1 MKYLVIFLVL
11 IGLTITLSANNI
23 YAMPSVDSQTIYD
36 YSKVILLGKVI
47 SVNSTFSPTHNLY
60 EIKVEKF
67 LKNKQDS
74 EMVFVAGQ
82 KTVNL
87 RAGNSVFSVNDRALF
102 FLNNN
107 TMGYDRYSGI
117 FGLFSNSQLVKPE
130 WDKCNIFEK
139 EIPREHWF
147 LGGVGIAPKIQQG
160 TNDDIENFKKDELIT
175 VTYDVSNLSE
185 HVQEFDLDSTIS
197 VSNGTTFEVRA
208 ITNQHIILEPCT
220 AYKTID
226 WRVIPNIIGS
236 YNFEIKDSRSGNYGL
251 GFTVVDN
258 SSVLTNSPLKQVK
271 SGIEPKDVVCKP
283 GLELVMK
290 KSNEQPICIK
300 GTSVKNL
307 TLRGYIHEYN
317 GMDGEIPSDEIV
329 IGIPHALP
337 VEPKQSET
345 PESLLAQFE
354 ILANENLIL
363 QDQRILKMQ
372 EIDDA
377 RANKSN
383 SISTLEAELDV
394 INEKLKQSGIKL
406 DQIRTATSKFYEI
419 DSQLKATL
427 EKAQQILTDNHD
439 IIPWNGLGIDPKSKT
454 LLIEFESS
462 DLADKYAP
470 VIREL
475 IGEDIPIT
483 IFVGKNT
490 FD

>member
-1 MKYLVIFLVL
+1 LIIILAGIIALLITLIVLQTFAESKELVCLRLYKDINELSHSDEMSTAESETVYKHKVL
-11 IGLTITLSANNI
+11 IFE
-23 YAMPSVDSQTIYD
+23 Y
-36 YSKVILLGKVI
+36 
-47 SVNSTFSPTHNLY
+47 
-60 EIKVEKF
+60 VEKACPDF
-67 LKNKQDS
+67 QDLKIIYNNYKQ
-74 EMVFVAGQ
+74 
-82 KTVNL
+82 
-87 RAGNSVFSVNDRALF
+87 
-102 FLNNN
+102 
-107 TMGYDRYSGI
+107 
-117 FGLFSNSQLVKPE
+117 
-130 WDKCNIFEK
+130 
-139 EIPREHWF
+139 
-147 LGGVGIAPKIQQG
+147 
-160 TNDDIENFKKDELIT
+160 
-175 VTYDVSNLSE
+175 TY
-185 HVQEFDLDSTIS
+185 
-197 VSNGTTFEVRA
+197 
-208 ITNQHIILEPCT
+208 
-220 AYKTID
+220 
-226 WRVIPNIIGS
+226 
-236 YNFEIKDSRSGNYGL
+236 
-251 GFTVVDN
+251 
-258 SSVLTNSPLKQVK
+258 
-271 SGIEPKDVVCKP
+271 
-283 GLELVMK
+283 
-290 KSNEQPICIK
+290 PI
-300 GTSVKNL
+300 
-307 TLRGYIHEYN
+307 
-317 GMDGEIPSDEIV
+317 MDGEISSEEIV

-427 EKAQQILTDNHD
+427 EKARQILTDNHN

>member
-1 MKYLVIFLVL
+1 
-11 IGLTITLSANNI
+11 
-23 YAMPSVDSQTIYD
+23 
-36 YSKVILLGKVI
+36 
-47 SVNSTFSPTHNLY
+47 
-60 EIKVEKF
+60 
-67 LKNKQDS
+67 
-74 EMVFVAGQ
+74 
-82 KTVNL
+82 
-87 RAGNSVFSVNDRALF
+87 
-102 FLNNN
+102 
-107 TMGYDRYSGI
+107 
-117 FGLFSNSQLVKPE
+117 VKPE
-130 WDKCNIFEK
+130 SIPKLIERGWIDSIEYYNEQCKDSPWNCSQQIPDPADNTSKQNDFTK
-139 EIPREHWF
+139 QEILTQLRKG
-147 LGGVGIAPKIQQG
+147 LQNVNG
-160 TNDDIENFKKDELIT
+160 TA
-175 VTYDVSNLSE
+175 
-185 HVQEFDLDSTIS
+185 QEFIVSEALSDKRVWDLLKDTKYQINCCTYVLDGNEYPYPLYVGVTFQINEKDMYVTAGYDLQQEKITS
-197 VSNGTTFEVRA
+197 VE
-208 ITNQHIILEPCT
+208 ITEGIRT
-220 AYKTID
+220 SG
-226 WRVIPNIIGS
+226 VIP
-236 YNFEIKDSRSGNYGL
+236 F
-251 GFTVVDN
+251 
-258 SSVLTNSPLKQVK
+258 
-271 SGIEPKDVVCKP
+271 
-283 GLELVMK
+283 
-290 KSNEQPICIK
+290 
-300 GTSVKNL
+300 
-307 TLRGYIHEYN
+307 
-317 GMDGEIPSDEIV
+317 
-329 IGIPHALP
+329 
-337 VEPKQSET
+337 EPKQSET

-427 EKAQQILTDNHD
+427 EKARQILTDNHN